1 MDAAKPLC
9 IPDAARWNEYI
20 AVPLAFG
27 ANLFLAFLVIVKS
40 PKSLKIYNR
49 VLLTNCVCD
58 LMLSAACLII
68 GYVSVV
74 AVCRSRLLQATRAV
88 FRSVPLVSARP

>member
-1 MDAAKPLC
+1 MTATTPLC

-27 ANLFLAFLVIVKS
+27 VNFFVAFLIRVKS

-49 VLLTNCVCD
+49 VLLTNCAFN
-58 LMLSAACLII
+58 LMFSAACLIV
-68 GYVSVV
+68 GFVSFD
-74 AVCRSRLLQATRAV
+74 ALCSTLDSKNWFST
-88 FRSVPLVSARP
+88 FRFAMDLYSG